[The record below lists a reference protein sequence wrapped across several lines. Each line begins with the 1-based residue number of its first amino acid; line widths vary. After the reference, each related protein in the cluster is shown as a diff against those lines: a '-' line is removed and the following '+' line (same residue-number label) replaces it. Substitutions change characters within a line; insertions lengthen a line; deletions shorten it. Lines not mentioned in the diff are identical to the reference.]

1 MPSACANV
9 PPGAI
14 LPGLTE
20 RKPSGIPAATVS
32 RPWGFGQFQLSF
44 PVKPRR
50 IPRSSGN
57 VRAGRRHPLAS
68 RGGDDQSWR
77 EDRQPGR
84 PPARGTEEG
93 MEPDDLLCSRNA
105 RPRKTLAWPYGTS
118 RRANGWEGE
127 KAARAKRLFQV

>member
-44 PVKPRR
+44 PSSLGGYLAPPVKFAQADGILWRV
-50 IPRSSGN
+50 GGKE
-57 VRAGRRHPLAS
+57 GR
-68 RGGDDQSWR
+68 
-77 EDRQPGR
+77 
-84 PPARGTEEG
+84 
-93 MEPDDLLCSRNA
+93 
-105 RPRKTLAWPYGTS
+105 
-118 RRANGWEGE
+118 
-127 KAARAKRLFQV
+127 

>member
-14 LPGLTE
+14 LPGLTG

-32 RPWGFGQFQLSF
+32 RPWGFSQFQLSF

-57 VRAGRRHPLAS
+57 VRAGRWHPL
-68 RGGDDQSWR
+68 
-77 EDRQPGR
+77 EGR
-84 PPARGTEEG
+84 RT
-93 MEPDDLLCSRNA
+93 
-105 RPRKTLAWPYGTS
+105 TS
-118 RRANGWEGE
+118 KLGE
-127 KAARAKRLFQV
+127 KTSGLVVLLLAERAR